1 MHFSIN
7 PRFYIVTSLYS
18 VSSSD
23 LFHNGSIN
31 VNFKLFLPPPL
42 NGLHKIESI
51 SMCIKWEGCG
61 SVFLTWLLMSR
72 SRVGNFALMY
82 AIQVDMTW
90 WYQYPWLI
98 CILSLFPHLFWYPFL
113 NSDNESFSLATLSES
128 NWF

>member
-1 MHFSIN
+1 MAFSSLGSIKDKVLLLLSSSFFHQMQCIYSEVCVAIRRWQILTKKKEVKTIQKMHFSIN

-61 SVFLTWLLMSR
+61 SVFLT
-72 SRVGNFALMY
+72 
-82 AIQVDMTW
+82 
-90 WYQYPWLI
+90 
-98 CILSLFPHLFWYPFL
+98 
-113 NSDNESFSLATLSES
+113 
-128 NWF
+128 